1 VVINLQIV
9 KSLIEGISQ
18 RDRKTYKLGR
28 IMTVNAPV
36 IGGRKADIILPDDV
50 NVHQTSENIRNYL
63 DSKFNKGT
71 KKVNVTYFSSG
82 PKKEISINNI
92 VLNVKTETRTDY
104 NLGNV
109 AEGVFAAAIACRFVN
124 KETPITSNDVYDMI
138 DKMHSSGKT
147 PIAGRKSFS
156 TTVNLKSQNK
166 GISIEDDVKLY
177 VELASANIDFLFGSR
192 ENKKDLDG
200 YVKGAVKYANNQKVS
215 RWAKLIYLNGRYD
228 KIEIEAKGVASKNT
242 KVDIDVKLTDHKGK
256 LRNIDIKASLKSDD
270 VKQFGQKGG
279 VKFDSIKEFFS
290 ELFDINIDI
299 LKTKYE
305 KLLIEDKKT
314 DQAFVLVYSEIRDRL
329 NDLIKTDRT
338 KKSLFEKLGKGIKYY
353 ATLNEDNVELV
364 QIGSGDVRIYNFK
377 NLPDLMSQYDFYV
390 EYDTYSSGDDQTL
403 PVITINEKLTR
414 KKLIT
419 IRSKYEQKSNG
430 EIYYRQY
437 LEKEQFLSELIS
449 RAA

>member
-1 VVINLQIV
+1 
-9 KSLIEGISQ
+9 
-18 RDRKTYKLGR
+18 
-28 IMTVNAPV
+28 
-36 IGGRKADIILPDDV
+36 
-50 NVHQTSENIRNYL
+50 
-63 DSKFNKGT
+63 
-71 KKVNVTYFSSG
+71 
-82 PKKEISINNI
+82 
-92 VLNVKTETRTDY
+92 
-104 NLGNV
+104 
-109 AEGVFAAAIACRFVN
+109 
-124 KETPITSNDVYDMI
+124 
-138 DKMHSSGKT
+138 
-147 PIAGRKSFS
+147 
-156 TTVNLKSQNK
+156 
-166 GISIEDDVKLY
+166 
-177 VELASANIDFLFGSR
+177 
-192 ENKKDLDG
+192 
-200 YVKGAVKYANNQKVS
+200 
-215 RWAKLIYLNGRYD
+215 LNGRYD

-403 PVITINEKLTR
+403 PAITINEKLTR